1 MSSGLTT
8 GLIVIGIIVIL
19 IGIAYINQQ
28 IEKNRIE
35 RSRISQNLHDQI
47 NMLESLL
54 RDLPPHYLHKGL
66 KRLLTESMMYKANHL
81 FSVGDRS
88 QKSFAKQ
95 MLGEAQNQLNLQAQQ
110 KGEPKEVPL
119 KTSEQVRRTRN
130 LLEVL
135 NQHLLS
141 LARAGRISKEK
152 AKSYHTLVK
161 YLYTQAAFEF
171 YRARAEELEGKNK
184 IRGAIH
190 QYYQEVTELEKF
202 TNKNGDRIEYV
213 RKKISALKAKADE
226 EAMAKRNHEKSR
238 GSQSM
243 LERGMDELSA
253 EDEKGKMKQV
263 YD

>member
-8 GLIVIGIIVIL
+8 GLIVLGIIVIL

-28 IEKNRIE
+28 MEKNRIE

-47 NMLESLL
+47 NMIESLL

-66 KRLLTESMMYKANHL
+66 KRLLIESMMYKANHL
-81 FSVGDRS
+81 HSIGEKS
-88 QKSFAKQ
+88 QKNFAKQ
-95 MLGEAQNQLNLQAQQ
+95 MLGEAQTLLTQANSE
-110 KGEPKEVPL
+110 GEPKEFPV
-119 KTSEQVRRTRN
+119 KTSEQVRRVRN

-141 LARAGRISKEK
+141 LARAGRVSKDK
-152 AKSYHTLVK
+152 AKTYHTLVK

-171 YRARAEELEGKNK
+171 YRAKAEEMESTNK
-184 IRGAIH
+184 IRSAIH

-202 TNKNGDRIEYV
+202 ANKNGNRIEYV
-213 RKKISALKAKADE
+213 RKKIDALKKKADE
-226 EAMAKRNHEKSR
+226 ESMAKRNHAKTTDQPTQLEK
-238 GSQSM
+238 
-243 LERGMDELSA
+243 GMAELAA
-253 EDEKGKMKQV
+253 EDEKSRMKQD

>member
-8 GLIVIGIIVIL
+8 GLIILGIVIIL

-28 IEKNRIE
+28 MEKNRIE

-66 KRLLTESMMYKANHL
+66 KRLLIESMMYKANHL
-81 FSVGDRS
+81 HSIGDKT
-88 QKSFAKQ
+88 QKNFAKQ
-95 MLGEAQNQLNLQAQQ
+95 MLGEAQTQLSQVNSQSD
-110 KGEPKEVPL
+110 PKEIPI
-119 KTSEQVRRTRN
+119 KTSEQVRRVRN

-141 LARAGRISKEK
+141 LARAGRVSKDK

-171 YRARAEELEGKNK
+171 YRAKAEEMEAGNK
-184 IRGAIH
+184 IRSAIH

-202 TNKNGDRIEYV
+202 ANKNGNRIEYV
-213 RKKISALKAKADE
+213 RKKIDALKKKADE
-226 EAMAKRNHEKSR
+226 EAMAKRNHVKATGQPTQLEK
-238 GSQSM
+238 
-243 LERGMDELSA
+243 GMDELNA
-253 EDEKGKMKQV
+253 EDEATKMKQV

>member
-8 GLIVIGIIVIL
+8 ALIVIGILVIL

-28 IEKNRIE
+28 MEKNRIE

-54 RDLPPHYLHKGL
+54 RDLPAHYLHKGL
-66 KRLLTESMMYKANHL
+66 KRLLIESMMYKSNHL
-81 FSVGDRS
+81 FSIGDKT
-88 QKSFAKQ
+88 QKNFAKQ
-95 MLGEAQNQLNLQAQQ
+95 MLGEAQTQLSQLNSQ
-110 KGEPKEVPL
+110 GEPKEIPL
-119 KTSEQVRRTRN
+119 KTSEQVRRVRN

-141 LARAGRISKEK
+141 LARAGRISKDK

-171 YRARAEELEGKNK
+171 YRAKAEEMEAGNK
-184 IRGAIH
+184 IRSAIH

-213 RKKISALKAKADE
+213 RKKIDALKKKADE
-226 EAMAKRNHEKSR
+226 EAMVKRNHEKATDQP
-238 GSQSM
+238 SQ
-243 LERGMDELSA
+243 LEKGMDEIAA
-253 EDEKGKMKQV
+253 EDERTKMKQV

>member
-8 GLIVIGIIVIL
+8 GLIVVGIIVIL

-28 IEKNRIE
+28 MEKNRIE

-54 RDLPPHYLHKGL
+54 RDLPQHYLHKGL
-66 KRLLTESMMYKANHL
+66 KRLLIESMMYKSNHL
-81 FSVGDRS
+81 FSVGDRN
-88 QKSFAKQ
+88 QKAFAKQ
-95 MLGEAQNQLNLQAQQ
+95 MLGESQNQLNQLTAQ
-110 KGEPKEVPL
+110 KTPPKEVPL
-119 KTSEQVRRTRN
+119 KTSEQVRKTRN

-135 NQHLLS
+135 NQHLLG
-141 LARAGRISKEK
+141 LARAGRVNKEK

-171 YRARAEELEGKNK
+171 YRARAEELEAKNK

-190 QYYQEVTELEKF
+190 QYYQEITELEKF
-202 TNKNGDRIEYV
+202 SNKNGDRIEYV
-213 RKKISALKAKADE
+213 RKKIAALKAKADE
-226 EAMAKRNHEKSR
+226 EAMAKRNHQKAEGQQTQLEK
-238 GSQSM
+238 
-243 LERGMDELSA
+243 GMDALNA
-253 EDEKGKMKQV
+253 EDEKTRMKQV

>member
-8 GLIVIGIIVIL
+8 GLIVVGIIVIL

-28 IEKNRIE
+28 MEKNRIE

-81 FSVGDRS
+81 FSVGDRT
-88 QKSFAKQ
+88 QKTFAKQ
-95 MLGEAQNQLNLQAQQ
+95 MLGEAQNQLNQLQSQ
-110 KGEPKEVPL
+110 KGEAKEIPL
-119 KTSEQVRRTRN
+119 KSSEQVRRVRN

-141 LARAGRISKEK
+141 LARAGRIGKDK

-161 YLYTQAAFEF
+161 FLYTQAAFEF
-171 YRARAEELEGKNK
+171 YRARAEEHEAKNK

-190 QYYQEVTELEKF
+190 QYYQEITELEKF
-202 TNKNGDRIEYV
+202 ANKNGDRIEYV
-213 RKKISALKAKADE
+213 RKKIAALKAKADE
-226 EAMAKRNHEKSR
+226 EARNKRNHDLSSN
-238 GSQSM
+238 SQSQ
-243 LERGMDELSA
+243 LEKGMEQLTA
-253 EDEKGKMKQV
+253 EDEKAKMKQM

>member
-8 GLIVIGIIVIL
+8 GLIVIGIVVIL

-28 IEKNRIE
+28 MDKNRIE
-35 RSRISQNLHDQI
+35 RSRIAQNLHDQI

-81 FSVGDRS
+81 FSVGDKN
-88 QKSFAKQ
+88 QKTFAKQ
-95 MLGEAQNQLNLQAQQ
+95 MLGEAQNLLNQIAKQQ
-110 KGEPKEVPL
+110 NEPKEVPL
-119 KTSEQVRRTRN
+119 KTAEQVRRTRN

-135 NQHLLS
+135 NQHILS
-141 LARAGRISKEK
+141 LARAGKVGKDK

-171 YRARAEELEGKNK
+171 YRARAEELESKNK
-184 IRGAIH
+184 LRGAIH

-202 TNKNGDRIEYV
+202 ANKNGDRIEYV
-213 RKKISALKAKADE
+213 RSKITALKRKADE
-226 EAMAKRNHEKSR
+226 EALEKRNHQIDKNKPTELEK
-238 GSQSM
+238 
-243 LERGMDELSA
+243 GMQVLSA
-253 EDEKGKMKQV
+253 DEEAGKMKQV